1 MKEQLKYIGQQIY
14 YLMLML
20 LIIALIVQYL
30 QIKADH
36 DMIQHLQGEIQA
48 AQDVT
53 IRVMDKYTQVT
64 K

>member
-1 MKEQLKYIGQQIY
+1 MKEQLKYIGQHIY
-14 YLMLML
+14 YLMLTL
-20 LIIALIVQYL
+20 LVMALIVQHL

-48 AQDVT
+48 AQEVT
-53 IRVMDKYTQVT
+53 IRVMDKYTQLT